1 MPNNTFTDPQGQS
14 LTYKATL
21 SNGAALPS
29 WLHFNAA
36 TETFTGIAPNSSVGF
51 SVLVTATNTSGLTAS
66 ETFEVKTPA
75 APVPIVTDPTG
86 TQSCT
91 GGRVDFTLAADTFT
105 DPSGGTLAYAA
116 TLSNGA
122 PLPSWLHFDPTIEA
136 FTGLM
141 PNGTQAVAI
150 NVTATN
156 KSSLSASETFV
167 LSIAQSANQF
177 GQAIAGTTAGANGS
191 EGALTFL
198 PSPQDHFTH
207 LAMPA
212 HA

>member
-1 MPNNTFTDPQGQS
+1 M
-14 LTYKATL
+14 
-21 SNGAALPS
+21 
-29 WLHFNAA
+29 
-36 TETFTGIAPNSSVGF
+36 
-51 SVLVTATNTSGLTAS
+51 
-66 ETFEVKTPA
+66 
-75 APVPIVTDPTG
+75 
-86 TQSCT
+86 
-91 GGRVDFTLAADTFT
+91 GGRDQSERLVAINRNSWSRS
-105 DPSGGTLAYAA
+105 SGART
-116 TLSNGA
+116 NGA